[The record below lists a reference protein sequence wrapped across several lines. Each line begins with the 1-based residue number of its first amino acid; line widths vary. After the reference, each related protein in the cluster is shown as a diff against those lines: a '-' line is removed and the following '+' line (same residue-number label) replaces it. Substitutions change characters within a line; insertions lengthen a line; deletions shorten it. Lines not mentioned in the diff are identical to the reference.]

1 MTRNSAWRTAE
12 LAAVGVLSFA
22 VAAEAQNQMGG
33 RNGQSWRGAGPQP
46 CFGADDGV
54 LKCPEAPKTYA
65 VKAARLF
72 DSNTGQMRTNQT
84 VVVNG
89 DKIADVGPSAQV
101 RIPAGAQVID
111 LGNATLLPGLIDAHT
126 HMFDTPKPGMS
137 REASTLIAIQHLQQD
152 LAAGFTSVRDMST
165 HGNGYG

>member
-33 RNGQSWRGAGPQP
+33 RNGQPWRGAGPQP

-65 VKAARLF
+65 IKAARLF
-72 DSNTGQMRTNQT
+72 DSNTGTERTNQT
-84 VVVNG
+84 AVVSG
-89 DKIADVGPSAQV
+89 DRITAVVPSAQG
-101 RIPAGAQVID
+101 RIPAGA
-111 LGNATLLPGLIDAHT
+111 P
-126 HMFDTPKPGMS
+126 
-137 REASTLIAIQHLQQD
+137 AIE
-152 LAAGFTSVRDMST
+152 
-165 HGNGYG
+165 